1 MGIQK
6 NVKHFVYSIQS
17 SANDFNEYF
26 SSIGSETVAHLS
38 SAENATASNDTLFW
52 RRSNRPYSRR
62 GHDGQKERLGL
73 QIYRKF
79 ARQYVNSIVTSRSR
93 DVTSLFRHLPYDV
106 LFKKTRHCF
115 NI

>member
-1 MGIQK
+1 MVW
-6 NVKHFVYSIQS
+6 NVIN
-17 SANDFNEYF
+17 ANVSYLRTLILKTEAGRRNH
-26 SSIGSETVAHLS
+26 GRLLL
-38 SAENATASNDTLFW
+38 AEPKLRNLNATL
-52 RRSNRPYSRR
+52 RRRR
-62 GHDGQKERLGL
+62 IFLLGW

-79 ARQYVNSIVTSRSR
+79 ARQYVNCIVTSRSR

>member
-1 MGIQK
+1 M
-6 NVKHFVYSIQS
+6 FYSR
-17 SANDFNEYF
+17 
-26 SSIGSETVAHLS
+26 
-38 SAENATASNDTLFW
+38 LFALIAVS
-52 RRSNRPYSRR
+52 RLPPTRGLGNRPYSRH
-62 GHDGQKERLGL
+62 GYDGQKERLGW

-93 DVTSLFRHLPYDV
+93 DVTSLFRHLPHDV

>member
-1 MGIQK
+1 MANGPMSFDQKYNVIMLLDHVCIQHCHVITSRVQEA
-6 NVKHFVYSIQS
+6 VKGNI
-17 SANDFNEYF
+17 
-26 SSIGSETVAHLS
+26 
-38 SAENATASNDTLFW
+38 
-52 RRSNRPYSRR
+52 PYSRR
-62 GHDGQKERLGL
+62 GHDGRKERLGWP
-73 QIYRKF
+73 IYRKC